1 VANVREFAGRMEV
14 LPRFVTSARSGE
26 GFSEL
31 AALLIALRAR
41 S

>member
-14 LPRFVTSARSGE
+14 LPTWITQRAGGL
-26 GFSEL
+26 GFAEL
-31 AALLIALRAR
+31 VEVLL